1 MKINNLKKM
10 EYIST
15 IVLMV
20 VMLTQPFMAYA
31 SQKTDLKNEQNSID
45 KQIQETNSEI
55 AGVKSQMTEAL
66 NQINK
71 YNSQIGTYENEI
83 GDLQTQISTLQT
95 QIKEKQTN
103 IEEQQKK
110 YEEQQALLEKRLVAM
125 YESGTTSYLDMLL
138 SSDGLADFISKYYII
153 EQLAQCDTDL
163 LKNIED
169 TKNQIETER
178 NQLEDSKKQIESS
191 KTQVETK
198 KNSLTVLV
206 NEKNTLVGNLS
217 EEEKVLQAELE
228 EFEQDKREIQR
239 QLAAIAAQEEAER
252 RAALAKKNQSSG
264 SNSADDNVVPSAPST
279 SGYICPLAGRSRSDI
294 TTGYYGYSG
303 HTGVDFARNSKGA
316 VEGKP
321 VLAAKAG
328 KVVTSTALRRPNGS
342 YKSYGEYI
350 VISHGDGTMTLYAH
364 MQSGS
369 RTVSA
374 GTQVAQG
381 QVIGQVGS
389 TGNSTGPHLHF
400 EVWVNGRRVNPTQ
413 YLP

>member
-1 MKINNLKKM
+1 MKINNLKKA
-10 EYIST
+10 EYISIIILMV
-15 IVLMV
+15 IVLSNA
-20 VMLTQPFMAYA
+20 LTVYA
-31 SQKTDLKNEQNSID
+31 NQKTDLKNEQSNID
-45 KQIQETNSEI
+45 KQIEETNSEI
-55 AGVKSQMTEAL
+55 AGVKSQMTDAL

-83 GDLQTQISTLQT
+83 GDLQAQISTLQT
-95 QIKEKQTN
+95 QITEKQAN
-103 IEEQQKK
+103 IQQQQKK
-110 YEEQQALLEKRLVAM
+110 YEEQQELLEKRLVAM

-153 EQLAQCDTDL
+153 EQLTEYDTEL
-163 LKNIED
+163 LKNIEN
-169 TKNQIETER
+169 TKNQIQNEKNE
-178 NQLEDSKKQIESS
+178 LESSKKQVETSKTAIES
-191 KTQVETK
+191 K

-206 NEKNTLVGNLS
+206 SEKNVLVGNLS
-217 EEEKVLQAELE
+217 EEEKNLQAELE
-228 EFEQDKREIQR
+228 EFEQDKRDIQR

-252 RAALAKKNQSSG
+252 KAALAKKNQNSG
-264 SNSADDNVVPSAPST
+264 SSSATDDATPSAPST

-303 HTGVDFARNSKGA
+303 HTGVDFARNSKGT

-328 KVVTSTALRRPNGS
+328 KVVTSTALKRPNGT

-364 MQSGS
+364 MQAGS
-369 RTVSA
+369 RTVSP

-381 QVIGQVGS
+381 QVIGKVGS

>member
-1 MKINNLKKM
+1 MKINILKRM
-10 EYIST
+10 EYSSIVILFVIVFSST
-15 IVLMV
+15 LGV
-20 VMLTQPFMAYA
+20 YA
-31 SQKTDLKNEQNSID
+31 NQKTDLKNEQNNID

-55 AGVKSQMTEAL
+55 AGVKSQMTDAL

-83 GDLQTQISTLQT
+83 GDLQSQISTLKT
-95 QIKEKQTN
+95 QITQKQTN

-110 YEEQQALLEKRLVAM
+110 YKEQQELLDKRLVAM

-138 SSDGLADFISKYYII
+138 NSDGLADFISKYYII
-153 EQLAQCDTDL
+153 EQLTEYDTEL
-163 LKNIED
+163 LKNIEE
-169 TKNQIETER
+169 TKNQIENEKKE
-178 NQLEDSKKQIESS
+178 LETSKQEVETS
-191 KTQVETK
+191 KTAVETK
-198 KNSLTVLV
+198 RNSLTVLV

-217 EEEKVLQAELE
+217 EEEKALQAELE
-228 EFEQDKREIQR
+228 EFEQDKKDIQR

-252 RAALAKKNQSSG
+252 KAALAKKNANSSSG
-264 SNSADDNVVPSAPST
+264 SAATATPSAPST
-279 SGYICPLAGRSRSDI
+279 SGYICPLSGKSRGSI

-303 HTGVDFARNSKGA
+303 HTGVDFACSSGT
-316 VEGKP
+316 P
-321 VLAAKAG
+321 IMAAKAG
-328 KVVTSTALRRPNGS
+328 KVVTSTALKRPNGT

-364 MQSGS
+364 MLAGS
-369 RTVSA
+369 RTVSPGA
-374 GTQVAQG
+374 EVAQG